1 MKINLLTFTP
11 VAESIN
17 LAVYTEKVENSN
29 PLRLFRN
36 ECPQFWE
43 QHPELSA
50 KENFFFSIVHPEGC
64 TGDKYD
70 ISIKLDE
77 NPRIAKHYLNH
88 LIYNYFKENAAA
100 VGFDFVDN
108 VEVWIKDSIQPHT
121 QTTQF
126 LRFSLVPQYKKVTDS
141 WELLVSYNST
151 STAYNQSID
160 SLDCKSSNK
169 SVLVNI

>member
-50 KENFFFSIVHPEGC
+50 KENLFFSIVHPEGC

-70 ISIKLDE
+70 ISIKFDE

-141 WELLVSYNST
+141 WELLVSYNSI